1 MKNIDKW
8 NYYMDILNKRSDVF
22 MDSITKTIPVVFY
35 EVYPIGTI
43 HECNVT
49 GRHYS
54 HRMYFHTKN
63 PTNNDVEKIKAH
75 CDANEPL
82 SSDLAYFDYWYSF
95 DSGYKATTSVKIVDL
110 LNQKGSKFL
119 NKEDAERKAELVIK
133 EREESKLFLTENGK
147 DKNYNYSANGYKF
160 LGWQNGWKHVYF
172 DKDGSRCSESG
183 LPHYSFGYA
192 KEDHPEYGHCGEQKH
207 RTIEVSHNSRGSEN
221 TVSCPTCKIY
231 WKYDCSD

>member
-8 NYYMDILNKRSDVF
+8 NYYMNILNKRADVF
-22 MDSITKTIPVVFY
+22 MDSITKTIPVIFY

-43 HECNVT
+43 HECHVT

-63 PTNNDVEKIKAH
+63 PTNKDVDKIKAY

-95 DSGYKATTSVKIVDL
+95 GGAYKSTTAVKITDL
-110 LNQKGSKFL
+110 MNQNGNKFL
-119 NKEDAERKAELVIK
+119 NKEDAESKSIDVVK
-133 EREESKLFLTENGK
+133 QKEESNLFLTENK
-147 DKNYNYSANGYKF
+147 KNTRYDYIANGYKF

-172 DKDGSRCSESG
+172 DEDNNLCSESNK
-183 LPHYSFGYA
+183 PHKSFGYT
-192 KEDHPEYGHCGEQKH
+192 KDLHPEYCSCKEQKH

-221 TVSCPTCKIY
+221 TVSCPICKIY